1 MSRQKNGIISN
12 KPAQPVTTRGMYMNN
27 NSMRMRTG
35 LTPIAIGAALL
46 ALTASLPAKA
56 QQAVDSNAQPVQQVV
71 VSGIRASL
79 QQALDKKRD
88 ADSVVEVVSAE
99 DIGKLPDKNVA
110 DAVQRVPG
118 VNISSS
124 AGGEG
129 GFSENDRVSIR
140 GTSAGLTQTTVNGH
154 MIGTGDWFVLDQEG
168 AVGRSVS
175 YALLPSEI
183 VNAVVVAKSQTADM
197 VEGGVAGSVDIQTR
211 KPLDFKKQVTAEIS
225 AQAIYADLPEKTDP
239 QVNGLINWKNDANT
253 FGVLVQLFDEQR
265 HERRDGQEFY
275 GYSQISPTSNAA
287 IAHPDLANVWAPN
300 GISASLFEQD
310 RKRRGGDFDVELK
323 PSSDLTL
330 DVNGFSSHLSAA
342 NYNRS
347 FYNNIASNINATDPV
362 SGASVGVVPS
372 SYTIKS
378 NTLVAAT
385 IPASQYPAI
394 SATNTYNSSLYSA
407 FGDEIYRPGS
417 SSSSEY
423 IDLDGS
429 YRVNKDFKLTG
440 STGYTRGTGSTPA
453 DIGYE
458 AGLTGAGSSYQTN
471 GLFPASVSFPG
482 VNTADFAN
490 VVTDAAWGTHVES
503 LDTEKYGQLDGL
515 LSLNDGIWESAKFGL
530 RYSEH
535 HRNVSEPE
543 NRSCPSCNGTTE
555 APLPV
560 WGGATYPSNFG
571 SGLNAG
577 PGLLGAGNVW
587 QINPA
592 AIQAWA
598 NQYDLAGGPN
608 TENWPGELDVLEKDT
623 AVYAMANVAGD
634 AWRGNFG
641 VRLVHTNQATITNV
655 PGGADPIGLNNV
667 NGPYTPTLDEHSYND
682 VLPSTNFKFDLTKD
696 LVARV
701 AVARTMSR
709 PDYSAMVGAVTL
721 NDTNDTGSSG
731 NPNLKPIRSTNY
743 DATLEWYFAPKA
755 LLSAGLFFMD
765 MSSYVTYGTSQITYY
780 NNSFKRFDSYT
791 ISAPTNIGAQNKGIE
806 LAYQQDIWR
815 GFGLLA
821 NFTLADGTTADGL
834 AMVGNSKDTGNLTL
848 YYENNTI
855 SARLAYTY
863 RSAFSGG
870 LYNSFPQVMAGTGN
884 LDASF
889 SYKINDNLSL
899 SFDALNLSNAVLRY
913 YGENTNQP
921 IAFYSNGR
929 QYYFGLQAKL

>member
-1 MSRQKNGIISN
+1 
-12 KPAQPVTTRGMYMNN
+12 MNR
-27 NSMRMRTG
+27 NSTKMRTG
-35 LTPIAIGAALL
+35 LTPIATGVALL
-46 ALTASLPAKA
+46 ALAASLPVLA
-56 QQAVDSNAQPVQQVV
+56 QQANDPNSQPAQQVV

-79 QQALDKKRD
+79 QAALDKKRD

-140 GTSAGLTQTTVNGH
+140 GTGAGLAQTTINGH

-183 VNAVVVAKSQTADM
+183 VSAVVVAKSQTADM
-197 VEGGVAGSVDIQTR
+197 VEGGVSGSVDIQTR
-211 KPLDFKKQVTAEIS
+211 KPLDFKKQLTAEIS
-225 AQAIYADLPEKTDP
+225 AQAIYADLPRKTDP

-253 FGVLVQLFDEQR
+253 VGVLVQLFDEQR

-275 GYSQISPTSNAA
+275 GYTQISPTSNAA

-310 RKRRGGDFDVELK
+310 RKRRGGDFDVQFK
-323 PSSDLTL
+323 PSSDLML

-347 FYNNIASNINATDPV
+347 FYNNISQNINATDAN
-362 SGASVGVVPS
+362 GNSVGVVPS

-385 IPASQYPAI
+385 IPASQFPAI
-394 SATNTYNSSLYSA
+394 SATTPYNSGLYSA

-417 SSSSEY
+417 ASSTEY

-429 YRVNKDFKLTG
+429 YRINKSFKLSG
-440 STGYTRGTGSTPA
+440 SVGYTRGTGSTPS

-458 AGLTGAGSSYQTN
+458 AGQYGSGSAYQTN
-471 GLFPASVSFPG
+471 GLFPASITFPG
-482 VNTADFAN
+482 ANTAQFTN

-503 LDTEKYGQLDGL
+503 LDTEKYGQLDGT
-515 LSLNDGIWESAKFGL
+515 LSLGDGIWESAKFGL
-530 RYSEH
+530 RYAEH
-535 HRNVSEPE
+535 HRNVSMPE
-543 NRSCPSCNGTTE
+543 NRSCTTCDGTTS

-560 WGGATYPSNFG
+560 WNGGTYPSNFG

-587 QINPA
+587 QIAPS
-592 AIQAWA
+592 AIAAWA
-598 NQYDLAGGPN
+598 TQYDLAGGPN
-608 TENWPGELDVLEKDT
+608 TENWPGELDVLEKDS
-623 AVYAMANVAGD
+623 AVYAMANVSGEG
-634 AWRGNFG
+634 WRGNFG
-641 VRLVHTNQATITNV
+641 ARLVHTSQATITNV
-655 PGGADPIGLNNV
+655 PSPQTGTDAAGNPTYAPGTIGQTNV
-667 NGPYTPTLDEHSYND
+667 NGTYIPTLNQHSYTD
-682 VLPSTNFKFDLTKD
+682 ILPSANLKFDLSKD
-696 LVARV
+696 LVARA
-701 AVARTMSR
+701 AVARTMAR
-709 PDYSAMVGAVTL
+709 ADYSALVGAVSL
-721 NDTNDTGSSG
+721 NDSNDTGSGG

-743 DATLEWYFAPKA
+743 DATIEWYFAPKS
-755 LLSAGLFFMD
+755 LLSAGLFYMD
-765 MSSYVTYGTSQITYY
+765 MSSYVTFGTSQQVYK
-780 NNSFKRFDSYT
+780 NNTFKRFDTYT
-791 ISAPTNIGAQNKGIE
+791 ISSPTNIAAKNRGIE
-806 LAYQQDIWR
+806 LSYQQNLWG
-815 GFGLLA
+815 GFGILA
-821 NFTLADGTTADGL
+821 NFTLADGTTEDGKP
-834 AMVGNSKDTGNLTL
+834 MVGNSKDTGNLEG
-848 YYENNTI
+848 YFENDNF

-863 RSAFSGG
+863 RSSFSGG
-870 LYNSFPQVMAGTGN
+870 LYNAYPQVMAATGN

-889 SYKINDNLSL
+889 NYKINDNLSL

-913 YGENTNQP
+913 YGQNTDQP
-921 IAFYSNGR
+921 IQFYSNGR

>member
-1 MSRQKNGIISN
+1 MTSN
-12 KPAQPVTTRGMYMNN
+12 SSGTR
-27 NSMRMRTG
+27 SG
-35 LTPIAIGAALL
+35 LTPIATGVALL
-46 ALTASLPAKA
+46 ALAASLPATA
-56 QQAVDSNAQPVQQVV
+56 QQAADQSPQQVV
-71 VSGIRASL
+71 TVSGIRASL
-79 QQALDKKRD
+79 QAALDKKRD

-211 KPLDFKKQVTAEIS
+211 KPLDFKKQLTAEIS
-225 AQAIYADLPEKTDP
+225 AQAIYADLPRKTDP
-239 QVNGLINWKNDANT
+239 QVNGLINWKNDTNT
-253 FGVLVQLFDEQR
+253 MGVLVQLFDEQR

-275 GYSQISPTSNAA
+275 GYTQISPTSNAA

-310 RKRRGGDFDVELK
+310 RKRRGGDFDIQFK
-323 PSSDLTL
+323 PSSDLML

-347 FYNNIASNINATDPV
+347 FYNNISQNINATDPN

-372 SYTIKS
+372 SYTVK
-378 NTLVAAT
+378 NGTLVAAT
-385 IPASQYPAI
+385 IPASQFPPI
-394 SATNTYNSSLYSA
+394 SATTSYNSALYSA

-417 SSSSEY
+417 ASSTEY
-423 IDLDGS
+423 FDVDGS
-429 YRVNKDFKLTG
+429 YRVNKSFKVSG
-440 STGYTRGTGSTPA
+440 SAGYTRGTGSTPS

-458 AGLTGAGSSYQTN
+458 AGQYGSGSSYQTN
-471 GLFPASVSFPG
+471 GLFPASVTFPG
-482 VNTADFAN
+482 ANTAQFTN

-515 LSLNDGIWESAKFGL
+515 LTLGDGIWESAKFGL

-535 HRNVSEPE
+535 HRNVSMPE
-543 NRSCPSCNGTTE
+543 NRSCPACVGTT
-555 APLPV
+555 ASPLPI
-560 WGGATYPSNFG
+560 WNGGTYPSNFG

-587 QINPA
+587 QIAPA
-592 AIQAWA
+592 QIASWA
-598 NQYDLAGGPN
+598 SQYDLAGGPT
-608 TENWPGELDVLEKDT
+608 TENWPGELDVLEKDS
-623 AVYAMANVAGD
+623 AIYAMANVSGEG
-634 AWRGNFG
+634 WRGNFG
-641 VRLVHTNQATITNV
+641 ARLVHTSQATITNV
-655 PGGADPIGLNNV
+655 PSPSTGTDASGNPTYAPGTIGLTNV
-667 NGPYTPTLDEHSYND
+667 NGTYIPTLNQHSYND
-682 VLPSTNFKFDLTKD
+682 ILPSANFKFDLSKN

-701 AVARTMSR
+701 AVARTMAR
-709 PDYSAMVGAVTL
+709 ADYSALVGAVSL
-721 NDTNDTGSSG
+721 NDSNDTGSGG

-743 DATLEWYFAPKA
+743 DATLEWYFAPKS
-755 LLSAGLFFMD
+755 LLSAGLFYMD
-765 MSSYVTYGTSQITYY
+765 MSSYVTFGTSQQVYR
-780 NNSFKRFDSYT
+780 NNTFKRFDTYT
-791 ISAPTNIGAQNKGIE
+791 ISSPANIGAKNQGIE
-806 LAYQQDIWR
+806 LSYQQNLWG
-815 GFGLLA
+815 GFGILA
-821 NFTLADGTTADGL
+821 NFTLADGTADDGKP
-834 AMVGNSKDTGNLTL
+834 MVGNSKDTGNLEG
-848 YYENNTI
+848 YFENDNF

-863 RSAFSGG
+863 RSSFSGG
-870 LYNSFPQVMAGTGN
+870 LYNAYPQVMAGTGN

-889 SYKINDNLSL
+889 NYKINDRLSL
-899 SFDALNLSNAVLRY
+899 TFDALNLSNAVLRY
-913 YGENTNQP
+913 YGENKDQP